1 MVTNF
6 IFLQDFSGFFKNGQK
21 KMSKIENPKI
31 LLEKKIDVLYNKFP
45 KQLKELQYNNP
56 KTT

>member
-21 KMSKIENPKI
+21 KCPKFKIRNTFW
-31 LLEKKIDVLYNKFP
+31 EKKFDVLYNKFP
-45 KQLKELQYNNP
+45 KQLKNP
-56 KTT
+56 KYI

>member
-21 KMSKIENPKI
+21 KCPKLKISNTFG
-31 LLEKKIDVLYNKFP
+31 KKIFDVLYNKFS
-45 KQLKELQYNNP
+45 KQLKE
-56 KTT
+56 